1 MPKKGITE
9 NGVAQAQ
16 IATIIKVTCLRVNL
30 PSNGREIV
38 LLKFN
43 DITGSLRPYH
53 FGKLTD
59 GDRKQ

>member
-1 MPKKGITE
+1 MPKKGMTE

-38 LLKFN
+38 LFKSN
-43 DITGSLRPYH
+43 NITGSLRPYH
-53 FGKLTD
+53 F
-59 GDRKQ
+59 